1 MQSQKKHIHFIAVGG
16 SIMHNLALDAQKK
29 GYFVTGSDDE
39 IFEPS
44 RSRLAEVGILP
55 EKLLWNTDIIT
66 PETEMVIVGMHTH
79 ADNPELAK
87 AKELG
92 LKIYSY
98 PQYIK
103 EHSKDKKRIVIGG
116 SHGKSSVTS
125 MIMHVLK
132 ACNYDFDYLVGAKV
146 EGFSETIRLTNEA
159 KIIVIEGDEYASAP
173 FDKTP
178 KFLAYQAHI
187 AVITGV
193 AWDHINIYPTY
204 QDYINAFQKFVENL
218 PKDGTLIYCQSDK
231 EVQEVANFASQHINA
246 IPYQAHKNEI
256 LNGITSL
263 ISQEKEKFKMKI
275 FGEHNLQNI
284 SAAKNV
290 CMQIGVNEKDFLTAI
305 SSFKGAGKRLERV
318 IENENFI
325 LFKDYAHAPSKVNA
339 TTKAV
344 KTQFTDRKLIA
355 CLELHTYS
363 SLNQEFLPL
372 YKNTLDS
379 ADIALVYFNPK
390 ALALKR
396 MPDLDKSKI
405 KEAFGNEKVIVFDD
419 ILVLKNHLKTLH
431 FDNANLLMMSSG
443 TFDGLDFTELLIK
456 N

>member
-1 MQSQKKHIHFIAVGG
+1 MQSSKKHIHFIAVGG

-44 RSRLAEVGILP
+44 RSRLAQAGILP
-55 EKLLWNTDIIT
+55 EKLEWNTDIIT

-87 AKELG
+87 AEKLG

-98 PQYIK
+98 PQYIR
-103 EHSKDKKRIVIGG
+103 EHSKNKKRIVIGG

-146 EGFSETIRLTNEA
+146 EGFSETIKLTEEA

-178 KFLAYQAHI
+178 KFLAYQANI

-246 IPYQAHKNEI
+246 IPYQAHKHEI
-256 LNGITSL
+256 LNGITYL
-263 ISQEKEKFKMKI
+263 IGQGKEKFALKI
-275 FGEHNLQNI
+275 FGDHNLQNI
-284 SAAKNV
+284 AAAKNV
-290 CMQIGVNEKDFLTAI
+290 CTQIGIKEKDFLNAI

-318 IENENFI
+318 IETEDFI
-325 LFKDYAHAPSKVNA
+325 LFKDYAHAPSKVSA

-344 KTQFTDRKLIA
+344 KAQFEDRKLVA

-363 SLNQEFLPL
+363 SLNKEFLPL
-372 YKNTLDS
+372 YKNSLNH
-379 ADIALVYFNPK
+379 ADIAFVYFNPK

-396 MPDLDKSKI
+396 MPDLDKTSVQK
-405 KEAFGNEKVIVFDD
+405 AFGNDKIIIFDD
-419 ILVLKNHLKTLH
+419 INALKKQLKNLD
-431 FDNANLLMMSSG
+431 FENSNLLMMSSG
-443 TFDGLDFTELLIK
+443 TFDGLDFEELLA
-456 N
+456 

>member
-1 MQSQKKHIHFIAVGG
+1 MQSHQKHIHFIAVGG

-39 IFEPS
+39 IVEPS
-44 RSRLAEVGILP
+44 RSRLAQAGILP
-55 EKLLWNTDIIT
+55 NQLEWNPDILT
-66 PETEMVIVGMHTH
+66 TETEMVIVGMHTH

-87 AKELG
+87 AQALG

-103 EHSKDKKRIVIGG
+103 EHAQTKKRIVIGG

-146 EGFSETIRLTNEA
+146 EGFTETIRLTENA
-159 KIIVIEGDEYASAP
+159 PIIVIEGDEYASAP

-204 QDYINAFQKFVENL
+204 QDYIRAFEKFVENL
-218 PKDGTLIYCQSDK
+218 PKDGTLIYCQNDK
-231 EVQEVANFASQHINA
+231 EVQEVANLAHQHINA
-246 IPYQAHKNEI
+246 IPYKTHKNEI
-256 LNGITSL
+256 IDGITYL
-263 ISQEKEKFKMKI
+263 ISQENEKFALKI

-284 SAAKNV
+284 SAAKQV
-290 CMQIGVNEKDFLTAI
+290 CMQINIKEKDFLQAI
-305 SSFKGAGKRLERV
+305 SSFKGAGKRLEKI
-318 IENENFI
+318 IENKNFI
-325 LFKDYAHAPSKVNA
+325 LFKDYAHAPSKVKA
-339 TTKAV
+339 TTQAV
-344 KTQFTDRKLIA
+344 KTQFQDRNLVA

-363 SLNQEFLPL
+363 SLNQNFLPL

-396 MPDLDKSKI
+396 MPDLDKTKI
-405 KEAFGNEKVIVFDD
+405 KDAFDNPKIIVFDD
-419 ILVLKNHLKTLH
+419 ITTLKNYLKNLN

-443 TFDGLDFTELLIK
+443 TFDGLNFEDLLA
-456 N
+456 

>member
-1 MQSQKKHIHFIAVGG
+1 MQSPQKHIHFIAVGG

-44 RSRLAEVGILP
+44 RSRLAEAGILP
-55 EKLLWNTDIIT
+55 DKLVWNTDVIT

-87 AKELG
+87 AQQLG

-103 EHSKDKKRIVIGG
+103 EHAKNKKRIVIGG

-146 EGFSETIRLTNEA
+146 EGFTETIRLTENA
-159 KIIVIEGDEYASAP
+159 PIIVIEGDEYASAP

-204 QDYINAFQKFVENL
+204 KDYTNAFEKFVQNL
-218 PKDGTLIYCQSDK
+218 PIDGTLIYCQTDK
-231 EVQEVANFASQHINA
+231 EVQEIANFASKDINA
-246 IPYQAHKNEI
+246 IPYKAYKNEVI
-256 LNGITSL
+256 DNISYL
-263 ISQEKEKFKMKI
+263 ISKDNEKFALKV

-284 SAAKNV
+284 SAAKQV
-290 CMQIGVNEKDFLTAI
+290 CMQIGINEKDFLTAI
-305 SSFKGAGKRLERV
+305 ASFKGAGKRLEKIV
-318 IENENFI
+318 EKEDFI
-325 LFKDYAHAPSKVNA
+325 LFKDYAHAPSKVKA

-344 KTQFTDRKLIA
+344 KIQFPNRKLVA

-372 YKNTLDS
+372 YQNALET
-379 ADIALVYFNPK
+379 ADIAIVYFSPK

-396 MPDLDKSKI
+396 MPDLDKNQI
-405 KEAFGNEKVIVFDD
+405 KKAFGNENLMVFDE
-419 ILVLKNHLKTLH
+419 ITALKNYLH
-431 FDNANLLMMSSG
+431 SIDFKNTNLLMMSSG
-443 TFDGLDFTELLIK
+443 TFDGLNFEEIF
-456 N
+456 